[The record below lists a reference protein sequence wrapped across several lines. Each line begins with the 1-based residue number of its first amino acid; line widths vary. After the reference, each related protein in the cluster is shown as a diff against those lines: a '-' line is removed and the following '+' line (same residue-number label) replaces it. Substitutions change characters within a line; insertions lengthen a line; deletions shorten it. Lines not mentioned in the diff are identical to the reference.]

1 MEKSEYRFNA
11 QSQVVSEIVLLRPT
25 TRLDPIYTPEHGTH
39 RAPAFGIGYSIV
51 KTILIHF

>member
-11 QSQVVSEIVLLRPT
+11 QSQVVSEIVL
-25 TRLDPIYTPEHGTH
+25 LDPIYTPEHGTH